1 MIPRCDG
8 YSEEILTK
16 NTIIL
21 YVPQFYADR
30 FFLNN
35 AQLKVRYF
43 GKEKLKIRVPREYVD
58 ITDDYYYS
66 RNVRYRLSN
75 NRFSWEEKKGRLRQ
89 NYFYAKIP
97 IVDNRD
103 PWIKRMRITTFCMYD
118 SIYTNYGDDHG
129 FLECSTGIL
138 VGWRLRL
145 DLELG
150 LFYQTDSL
158 TGYFAQGV
166 RIIE

>member
-1 MIPRCDG
+1 MISRCDG

-89 NYFYAKIP
+89 IIFTQKFQLSTIESLGSRECGLLLS
-97 IVDNRD
+97 V
-103 PWIKRMRITTFCMYD
+103 CM
-118 SIYTNYGDDHG
+118 IQFTR
-129 FLECSTGIL
+129 IL
-138 VGWRLRL
+138 VMITAFWNAAPV
-145 DLELG
+145 
-150 LFYQTDSL
+150 YW
-158 TGYFAQGV
+158 
-166 RIIE
+166 